1 MRVVIFIVIVFI
13 MMMMLLL
20 LLIIVMIMLIIM
32 IVMIMLIIISLRGHS
47 ELMDNIQQ
55 IELLYLEKKKIEDM
69 QMMNLYITDVTL
81 DDDFD
86 ACWKSTIE

>member
-1 MRVVIFIVIVFI
+1 

-20 LLIIVMIMLIIM
+20 LLI